1 MQKGWLA
8 RFLRHQGAV
17 CGDKSILVPPYLRTL
32 VPPIILFALFFLSS
46 CRRDLWV
53 YTDELRQVEL
63 ITDWSE
69 ATEVPDGMT
78 WWFMNDNLSGQNRH
92 NKTSDVTHTWLALP
106 RGTFT
111 GIIFD
116 YSPEEYAHIEFLG
129 MTRPDKALAHLP
141 AAADQPLPDDE
152 LYGPKSVPYYLH
164 GVPLNPE
171 GNGMYLIS
179 SEPELMNADT
189 LFNVVIK
196 TGVEDDLILWD
207 EREKYETT
215 LETQTIEAQPHPIVW
230 QLHVKVAVKGLQ
242 YMYSVRASVAGLADG
257 CWLSTLRHTSTPCLQ
272 ALDNWQTQN
281 AWTDRVG
288 YITTSVHT
296 FGLIDT
302 DMPPSSESTFL
313 SRSGEVVHYDEHL
326 RLNLQFMLRD
336 RQTVLNYH
344 FDLGSDCITVEED
357 QLIVNIDIPIDYPEG
372 IPDLPYVDEVDA
384 SGFDAT
390 VTPWADGGTADT
402 TM

>member
-171 GNGMYLIS
+171 GNGM
-179 SEPELMNADT
+179 
-189 LFNVVIK
+189 
-196 TGVEDDLILWD
+196 
-207 EREKYETT
+207 
-215 LETQTIEAQPHPIVW
+215 IEAQPHPIVW